1 MSTLIML
8 LLLNAII
15 GVLSQSNSSA
25 VPMNASLTYVGS
37 AYSMVVYEVSYVNS
51 TGYIIVPQGVYEGRF
66 AGLLRLGNF
75 VYVGI
80 YNGLITRLTFTGYF
94 IPVVSYEAVSVPT
107 VLSIGNYSYYVAT
120 AQSKIPVVLRYLVFN
135 EYGNGTLINTLPLI
149 AINSSKPPLTIWFSY
164 GYDCS
169 EYMVNVTFF
178 SPMRILPIPVV
189 VNLQPPLMYFVSNV
203 SIVSTTPNADLMLLE
218 PGDIVVASTPVTA
231 VNYSVYICHKP
242 AENFGGNTEALY
254 AMEYVGPVGIS
265 IPNELITKTFNMNH
279 IGNNPINIINKVFY
293 VLTNGRYRLIT
304 YSVGPENLLILNKGS
319 PIDFTVV
326 AMYVLRSYNIPAR
339 VVYGFYG
346 ISTGDDNYVF
356 SSTTSILWDEAY
368 IGNGWVMFTPMP
380 LLGKPMS
387 GVGFGNVTLSI
398 IIGLILALPWI
409 IGYLTYVII
418 SHVKLR

>member
-80 YNGLITRLTFTGYF
+80 YNGLITRLTITGYF

-120 AQSKIPVVLRYLVFN
+120 AQSKIPVFLRYLVFN

-149 AINSSKPPLTIWFSY
+149 TINSSKPPLTIWFSY

-169 EYMVNVTFF
+169 EYMVNVTFY
-178 SPMRILPIPVV
+178 SPMKILPIPVV

-203 SIVSTTPNADLMLLE
+203 SIVSTTPNTDLMLLE

-231 VNYSVYICHKP
+231 VNYSMYICRK
-242 AENFGGNTEALY
+242 
-254 AMEYVGPVGIS
+254 
-265 IPNELITKTFNMNH
+265 
-279 IGNNPINIINKVFY
+279 
-293 VLTNGRYRLIT
+293 
-304 YSVGPENLLILNKGS
+304 
-319 PIDFTVV
+319 
-326 AMYVLRSYNIPAR
+326 
-339 VVYGFYG
+339 
-346 ISTGDDNYVF
+346 
-356 SSTTSILWDEAY
+356 
-368 IGNGWVMFTPMP
+368 
-380 LLGKPMS
+380 
-387 GVGFGNVTLSI
+387 
-398 IIGLILALPWI
+398 LA
-409 IGYLTYVII
+409 
-418 SHVKLR
+418 